1 MKKRRNNMPLKSG
14 SSEKTRSKNI
24 AELINSGYP
33 PKQAEAIAYKKSG
46 EDETYEESARKED
59 GNGWTV
65 IEGNP
70 LSKVGVFAYL
80 GVQISPEFEP
90 DRIYNVF
97 RPAEELA
104 SDECVASFKLLPWV
118 DDHEMLGSESEGLT
132 PAEKKGVAGVIGED
146 VYFEFPYLKGNL
158 KVFSEEMDELI
169 KSGKKELSIG
179 YYCEYDI
186 VQGTYEGIPYD
197 AIQRNIR
204 GNHVAL
210 VDEGRA
216 GPDVAVLDSKNNRFI
231 KTFDAKGLKM
241 TDKKKDS
248 GEDEKEEIT
257 LDSLHAAVKDLAAR
271 MDSMYKKAEDEKEKE
286 SEDEKEEAEDEKE
299 KESEDEKE
307 EAEDETLTEKS
318 KGEDSAITKELRTLT
333 KRLNSIEKSNKNA
346 VKTFATDMADRNLLV
361 TKLVPHTGVFDHAAM
376 TTDEVVR
383 YAAKKLGLPFNSSDS
398 ARAVLEGFL
407 AGSSVSMKGASIAMD
422 SSSPATIDATA
433 KLKNYFKGD
442 K

>member
-1 MKKRRNNMPLKSG
+1 MPLKSG
-14 SSEKTRSKNI
+14 SSAKIRSENI

-46 EDETYEESARKED
+46 EDKTSEESARKED

-70 LSKVGVFAYL
+70 LSKVGVFPYL
-80 GVQISPEFEP
+80 GMQISPEFEP
-90 DRIYNVF
+90 DKIYNVY

-104 SDECVASFKLLPWV
+104 SDECIVSFKLLPWV
-118 DDHEMLGSESEGLT
+118 DDHEMLGSESDGLT

-186 VQGTYEGIPYD
+186 VQGTYDGISYD

-216 GPDVAVLDSKNNRFI
+216 GPDVAVLDSKNHRFI

-271 MDSMYKKAEDEKEKE
+271 MDAMYKKAEDEKE
-286 SEDEKEEAEDEKE
+286 SEDEKEEM
-299 KESEDEKE
+299 
-307 EAEDETLTEKS
+307 EDETLTEKS
-318 KGEDSAITKELRTLT
+318 RGEDSAIIKNVRMLA
-333 KRLNSIEKSNKNA
+333 KRINSLERISKNA

-383 YAAKKLGLPFNSSDS
+383 YAAKKLGLSFTNADS
-398 ARAVLEGFL
+398 ARAALEGFL
-407 AGSSVSMKGASIAMD
+407 TGSNISMNGSVKVMD
-422 SSSPATIDATA
+422 SASPAVLDAA
-433 KLKNYFKGD
+433 MKLTNYFEGD